1 MIKLKTL
8 RGDDYLR
15 LAGGYKT
22 HQGPDK
28 KLKES
33 GEPEKEDTL
42 MLLLEMEEEPE
53 FTKGKKIDFAL
64 GPLEGT
70 QPCQHLDFSPVRLT
84 LDF

>member
-42 MLLLEMEEEPE
+42 MLLLEMEEEPTSQGIQVASRIYKRQE
-53 FTKGKKIDFAL
+53 NRFCLRASRRHPAL
-64 GPLEGT
+64 PASGL
-70 QPCQHLDFSPVRLT
+70 
-84 LDF
+84 